1 MTTAVNGQRTG
12 PRAATAPSAAGT
24 FTHRQILVIL
34 SGLMLGMFLAALDQ
48 TIVSTAI
55 RTIADDLQGLD
66 VQAWVTTAYLIT
78 STISTP
84 LYGKLSD
91 LFGRKPF
98 FLFAIGIF
106 TVGSVLCTI
115 STSMYELAVFRAI
128 QGLGAGGLMSLALTI
143 IADIVPPRERA
154 RYQGLFVAVFGSS
167 SVIGPLVGGAFA
179 GAGSILGIDG
189 WRWVFLIN
197 VPIAIAAFIVVARVL
212 NLPHTRRDHRID
224 WPGAALLSIGLVPL
238 LLVAEQGRDWG
249 WGSGGAIACYLVG
262 VAGLIAFVFV
272 ERLYGEDALLPL
284 RLFRLSV
291 FSVTSAVNV
300 IVGMGMFGGIV
311 VIPLYLQ
318 IVKGATPTES
328 GLLMLPLVLGI
339 MTGSVSSGQLTSRTG
354 RYKIFPVLG
363 TPLMAGALLLMHF
376 RVDAD
381 TALWETDVYMAMFG
395 LGLGFCMQTLIVA
408 VQNAVPP
415 RDIGIS
421 TGSATFFR
429 SMGGT
434 LGVAVFL
441 SILFSTVGG
450 KIADAFAAIAPTP
463 DFQAALAD
471 PAVRA
476 NPANAVVLQL
486 LQGGANSA
494 SDAGGVLQD
503 SSIIQQMDPRLA
515 RPFLVGFAG
524 AMDTVFLVATI
535 VIAVAFVLILFLKE
549 LPLRTQSALQARQG
563 QPNGADPTGAGARG
577 PLVAAVALLAVAQRI
592 ERRPADSPALL
603 TAAARL
609 APPNGSD
616 DSSEIARALRASRT
630 VLRPVAARLILHA
643 VGASAPPITAPAS
656 VHPTPALETT
666 P

>member
-1 MTTAVNGQRTG
+1 MTTAATG
-12 PRAATAPSAAGT
+12 RRPVSAPSAAGT

-98 FLFAIGIF
+98 FLFAIAIF

-115 STSMYELAVFRAI
+115 STSMYELAVFRAV
-128 QGLGAGGLMSLALTI
+128 QGLGAGGLMSLAFTI

-154 RYQGLFVAVFGSS
+154 RYQGIFVAVFGTS
-167 SVIGPLVGGAFA
+167 SVIGPLIGGAFA
-179 GAGSILGIDG
+179 GADTLLGIDG

-197 VPIAIAAFIVVARVL
+197 VPIAIVALVVVARVL
-212 NLPHTRRDHRID
+212 NIPHTRRDHRID
-224 WPGAALLSIGLVPL
+224 WPGAVLLTVGLVPL
-238 LLVAEQGRDWG
+238 LLVAEQGREWG
-249 WGSGGAIACYLVG
+249 WGSGGAIACYLIGVVG
-262 VAGLIAFVFV
+262 LVLFVVDQRF
-272 ERLYGEDALLPL
+272 YGDDALLPL
-284 RLFRLSV
+284 RLFRLGV
-291 FSVTSAVNV
+291 FSITSVSNV

-311 VIPLYLQ
+311 TIPLYLQ

-339 MTGSVSSGQLTSRTG
+339 MVGSVTSGQLTARTG
-354 RYKIFPVLG
+354 RYKVFPLIGV
-363 TPLMAGALLLMHF
+363 PLMIAAMLLMHF
-376 RVDAD
+376 RVDVD
-381 TALWETDVYMAMFG
+381 TALWETDLYMAMFG
-395 LGLGFCMQTLIVA
+395 IGLGFCMQTLIVA

-415 RDIGIS
+415 RDIGVA
-421 TGSATFFR
+421 TGAATFFR

-441 SILFSTVGG
+441 SILFSTVGDRIG
-450 KIADAFAAIAPTP
+450 DEFATIAATP
-463 DFQAALAD
+463 AFQAALAD

-476 NPANAVVLQL
+476 NPANAVVFQA
-486 LQGGANSA
+486 LQGGTPPGA
-494 SDAGGVLQD
+494 AGGVLQD
-503 SSIIQQMDPRLA
+503 SSFLQQMDPRLA
-515 RPFLVGFAG
+515 RPFLLGFAD
-524 AMDTVFLVATI
+524 AMQTVFLVAAC
-535 VIAVAFVLILFLKE
+535 VLVLAFLLLIFLKE
-549 LPLRTQSALQARQG
+549 LPLRTQSALQARQT
-563 QPNGADPTGAGARG
+563 QSDGAAATGSPGRT

-603 TAAARL
+603 AAAARL
-609 APPNGSD
+609 VPSTGPHDTGEAD
-616 DSSEIARALRASRT
+616 RALRAART
-630 VLRPVAARLILHA
+630 VLRPVAARLILRS
-643 VGASAPPITAPAS
+643 VGAAAPPVTAPAS

>member
-1 MTTAVNGQRTG
+1 MTTAV
-12 PRAATAPSAAGT
+12 RARPVSKADASGS

-115 STSMYELAVFRAI
+115 STSMYELAAFRAL
-128 QGLGAGGLMSLALTI
+128 QGLGAGGLMSLAFTI

-154 RYQGLFVAVFGSS
+154 RYQGMFVAVFGSS
-167 SVIGPLVGGAFA
+167 SVIGPLIGGAFA
-179 GAGSILGIDG
+179 GADSILGIAG

-224 WPGAALLSIGLVPL
+224 WPGAVLLSVGLVPL

-262 VAGLIAFVFV
+262 AVGLVLFVVDQRF
-272 ERLYGEDALLPL
+272 YGEDALLPL

-291 FSVTSAVNV
+291 FSITSAANV

-311 VIPLYLQ
+311 TIPLYLQ

-354 RYKIFPVLG
+354 RYKIFPLIGV
-363 TPLMAGALLLMHF
+363 PLMMGAMLLMHF
-376 RVDAD
+376 RVGAD
-381 TALWETDVYMAMFG
+381 TELWETDLYMAMLG
-395 LGLGFCMQTLIVA
+395 IGLGFCMQTLIVA

-415 RDIGIS
+415 RDMGVS

-450 KIADAFAAIAPTP
+450 KIADAFATIAPTP

-476 NPANAVVLQL
+476 NPANAVVFQA
-486 LQGGANSA
+486 LQGGGSA
-494 SDAGGVLQD
+494 GASSSVLQD
-503 SSIIQQMDPRLA
+503 SSFLQQMDPRLA
-515 RPFLVGFAG
+515 RPFLVGFA
-524 AMDTVFLVATI
+524 DSLQLVFLVAAI
-535 VIAVAFVLILFLKE
+535 VLAFAFILLIFMKE
-549 LPLRTQSALQARQG
+549 LPLRTQSALQAQ
-563 QPNGADPTGAGARG
+563 QSQQNGAAPAGSPDRKD
-577 PLVAAVALLAVAQRI
+577 LVAAVALLAVVQRL
-592 ERRPADSPALL
+592 ERRPADSPALV
-603 TAAARL
+603 AAAGRL
-609 APPNGSD
+609 VASD
-616 DSSEIARALRASRT
+616 GLDPVDRAGLAART
-630 VLRPVAARLILHA
+630 VLRPLAARLVLRA
-643 VGASAPPITAPAS
+643 VGAPAAPAITAPAS
-656 VHPTPALETT
+656 ASPTPALEPT